1 MLRNKL
7 DDPSLYTMTSFK
19 KFQTLTAS
27 FLLLTLLFS
36 VLCTVFIILGS
47 SNKSNCGLA
56 TACMFLTRMAIYTMP
71 ILIGSFMFYVV
82 DYHKAFLVS
91 ISSKNTDSSIETVA
105 KVFNMRRKE
114 MRERGAEE
122 RAMDRQDYDELC
134 N

>member
-1 MLRNKL
+1 
-7 DDPSLYTMTSFK
+7 
-19 KFQTLTAS
+19 
-27 FLLLTLLFS
+27 
-36 VLCTVFIILGS
+36 
-47 SNKSNCGLA
+47 
-56 TACMFLTRMAIYTMP
+56 
-71 ILIGSFMFYVV
+71 MFYVV